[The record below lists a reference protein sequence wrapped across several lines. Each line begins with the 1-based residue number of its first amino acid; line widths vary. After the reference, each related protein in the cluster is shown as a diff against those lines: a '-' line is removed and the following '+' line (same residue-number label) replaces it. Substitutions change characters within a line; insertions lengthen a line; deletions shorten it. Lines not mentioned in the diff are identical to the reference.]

1 MVRWFHV
8 VLSLWLK
15 VVALR
20 VDRVDVGT
28 DDVPVFILD
37 RAPLGHMKSMIF
49 DWGRLPQ
56 DRFKIIVDDTIG
68 PSSIHQAF
76 DFVQR
81 SAPPVAI
88 WVVNLKNGGNE
99 GHLGSLELGFR
110 STSNVTRHGVFHWA
124 PELCS
129 AQGVPWERVQ
139 QMYESVSF
147 VFQFAYQDEN
157 LAVLDAEKYMP
168 WPLGPAWWKG
178 WSSNLSVSP
187 TGQRQILASFRGST
201 NTHQGLDVFAKDASQ
216 LPGLI
221 VETNGEWVGH
231 NSLPDVNRYT
241 ELMST
246 SKYAFN
252 FAGHNPNC
260 FRVVEAVESGAV
272 PILFLQPH
280 LGTCHSNWAA
290 LYGFPN
296 GTKYG
301 WIPQAPFAVFTSWDD
316 MTSSVDIL
324 NTTAEEKGS
333 RLAPWYGKWRAA
345 FARQFEKKFAA
356 LLGS

>member
-1 MVRWFHV
+1 MVRSFHV

-15 VVALR
+15 VAAVRVAE
-20 VDRVDVGT
+20 VDVGT
-28 DDVPVFILD
+28 DVPVFILD
-37 RAPLGHMKSMIF
+37 ARPRGHMKSMIF
-49 DWGRLPQ
+49 DWGKLSQ
-56 DRFKIIVDDTIG
+56 DRFKIILDGTIG
-68 PSSIHQAF
+68 PWSIHRAF

-88 WVVNLKNGGNE
+88 WLVNFQD
-99 GHLGSLELGFR
+99 GHRHVDSLELGFR
-110 STSNVTRHGVFHWA
+110 STSNVTRHGVFHWG

-129 AQGVPWERVQ
+129 ADGVSRERVQ
-139 QMYESVSF
+139 QMYEPVSF

-157 LAVLDAEKYMP
+157 LAALDAEKYMP

-178 WSSNLSVSP
+178 WSSNLSVSA
-187 TGQRQILASFRGST
+187 TGQRQVLASFRGSHQ
-201 NTHQGLDVFAKDASQ
+201 THDGLGLFAEDASQ
-216 LPGLI
+216 LPGLV
-221 VETNGEWVGH
+221 VEDSGKWAML
-231 NSLPDVNRYT
+231 NSLQDRNRYK
-241 ELMST
+241 ELMLT

-260 FRVVEAVESGAV
+260 YRVVEAVESGAV

-280 LGTCHSNWAA
+280 MGTCHSNWAA

-301 WIPQAPFAVFTSWDD
+301 WIPQAPFAVFTRWDD
-316 MTSSVDIL
+316 IKSGVDML
-324 NTTAEEKGS
+324 RTTAEEKGS
-333 RLAPWYGKWRAA
+333 RLAPWYGEWRAA
-345 FARQFEKKFAA
+345 FARQFLKKVAA